1 MNTFTGSPQKT
12 LETQAFK
19 AYTLPWAKE
28 KRVGIWGF
36 MEEEDN
42 PQEDGKSK
50 CLMNKCLLLQ
60 AGMFS

>member
-1 MNTFTGSPQKT
+1 MNTFTGAPQKT

-36 MEEEDN
+36 KEEEKN
-42 PQEDGKSK
+42 SQEDRKYK
-50 CLMNKCLLLQ
+50 CW
-60 AGMFS
+60 